1 MFVHLTLQT
10 FAGMIYEDENDS
22 SGMQEILQ
30 QLHKYVP
37 SYGEGA
43 TQKYM
48 RQGVVEDQL
57 TVERGVNGLLQL
69 ENGFT
74 PQDRLDGLHFEIA
87 DFHGGM
93 KFSQVNAVLLKT
105 QILFKNLKF
114 KSIKNIILP
123 TLEKDASVTN
133 VRVSLSIYSANLCV
147 SYVIYNNFTTL
158 ARCCV

>member
-1 MFVHLTLQT
+1 MHLTLQT

-48 RQGVVEDQL
+48 RQGLVGDQL

-93 KFSQVNAVLLKT
+93 KFLQVNAVL
-105 QILFKNLKF
+105 
-114 KSIKNIILP
+114 
-123 TLEKDASVTN
+123 
-133 VRVSLSIYSANLCV
+133 
-147 SYVIYNNFTTL
+147 
-158 ARCCV
+158 